1 MRRMNSEGI
10 ERAKLADVLADGR
23 LVREARRR
31 GMCLLCRG
39 RNVTDAGLCE
49 GCLANLTDAEIRLAT
64 PFIEGTRL

>member
-10 ERAKLADVLADGR
+10 ERSRLVDVLLDGR

-39 RNVTDAGLCE
+39 RPVSDAGLCE
-49 GCLANLTDAEIRLAT
+49 GCLANLTDDELRIAT
-64 PFIEGTRL
+64 PFIEGTRS

>member
-10 ERAKLADVLADGR
+10 ERSRLRDVLVDGR
-23 LVREARRR
+23 LVREARLR

-39 RNVTDAGLCE
+39 RPVTSAGLCE
-49 GCLANLTDAEIRLAT
+49 GCLANLTDEEIRLAT